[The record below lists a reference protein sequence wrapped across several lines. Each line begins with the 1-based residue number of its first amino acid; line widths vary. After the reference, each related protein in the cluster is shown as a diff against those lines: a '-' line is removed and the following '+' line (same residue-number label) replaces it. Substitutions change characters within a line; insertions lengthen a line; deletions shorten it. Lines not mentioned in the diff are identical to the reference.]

1 MGFWGKLEV
10 RKKVQ
15 SVQYMYG
22 NSPISSSERKG
33 SMKEVAAFEEALME
47 FDMAFATVLLL
58 LTHKGAMQLKA

>member
-1 MGFWGKLEV
+1 M
-10 RKKVQ
+10 Q

-22 NSPISSSERKG
+22 NSPTSSSERKG